1 MEGIAGEQH
10 TSTPDQIMQA
20 FQASTA
26 ELKRTLQSTCTSL
39 RNEILHQQ
47 SESREALTQKIK
59 ECSNKRWKKEGNRK
73 QFEFNAEVIDS
84 LHKATEAIKVGDTSS
99 CSTRL
104 EQAMKQ
110 LIARQKLIRMAD
122 VSESGWQTVREYETN
137 ELASDSEDEKRINRA
152 EARAANKFK
161 RSRSSS
167 RYRGS
172 SRFRPYTSNFRIP
185 GSTTTPATISNQR
198 VYRPRPDTKSGSCFA
213 CAATGHWRR
222 ECPFTQPGRNY
233 APATVGITSAR
244 DIRT

>member
-10 TSTPDQIMQA
+10 TATPDQIIQA

-47 SESREALTQKIK
+47 SESREALTQKNK

-104 EQAMKQ
+104 D
-110 LIARQKLIRMAD
+110 R
-122 VSESGWQTVREYETN
+122 
-137 ELASDSEDEKRINRA
+137 ASDETANRKA
-152 EARAANKFK
+152 KAY
-161 RSRSSS
+161 SD
-167 RYRGS
+167 G
-172 SRFRPYTSNFRIP
+172 
-185 GSTTTPATISNQR
+185 
-198 VYRPRPDTKSGSCFA
+198 
-213 CAATGHWRR
+213 
-222 ECPFTQPGRNY
+222 GRK
-233 APATVGITSAR
+233 
-244 DIRT
+244 